1 MITTRQTIKEYA
13 SLNGLFSPEFVEDYM
28 GLKSDVDRIN
38 ALLKQFTPQ
47 FGEGSPE
54 GVATSNL
61 NRTYF
66 DTLNDTMYV
75 NKDINT
81 DTGWVLINV

>member
-1 MITTRQTIKEYA
+1 MITTRQTIKEYS
-13 SLNGLFSPEFVEDYM
+13 SLNGNFPADFVEDYM

-38 ALLKQFTPQ
+38 ALLSQFTPQ

-54 GVATSNL
+54 GEVASNL

-66 DTLNDTMYV
+66 NTLDDTMYV
-75 NKDINT
+75 NKEVNSKS
-81 DTGWVLINV
+81 GWVLINV